1 MLNTRKMFFAMA
13 SMSLMAVGA
22 YAQSCAVTSVPLAL
36 RPEGLAETTGN
47 IVLTCSSLSA
57 GGATVLVTLNANI
70 SNTTTVNAQAVF
82 NSDPAVF
89 GVLNTAIP
97 NSISFPAGNL
107 VSGSN
112 TITIS
117 GIRVNASTVA
127 PNTAITATIIVTS
140 GPAVLPLS
148 PNPTTVGFVLPAS
161 YTFSVVGGSS
171 LTASPLPGSPSLP
184 ICVTN
189 SSITGFL
196 RFTELFSGVFR
207 TQANEGP
214 GATNATQLAV
224 TFANIPSGVTLL
236 VPNQTFT
243 TGNNVISISGV
254 GSATSSTIST
264 GYTPAT
270 GDTAYAG
277 TYGAPTG
284 STVTFTIV
292 TDSINTVD
300 TLSIPFIARF
310 TGSPTNGTGTAT
322 ALGTLAPSS
331 STSFPRFITTG
342 TTANLFTTATCS
354 TTLLWPYVT
363 NAAGFDTGVA
373 ISNTSADPRGTAA
386 QSGTCTINYYGAF
399 ESGAALPS
407 AATTSTIAAGRFAAF
422 SLSAGGSGVP
432 ALASAGFT
440 GYLIGV
446 CNFQLA
452 HGYAFISDLGA
463 RNLAHGY
470 LALIIPGTGSRVS
483 GSGTETLDN

>member
-1 MLNTRKMFFAMA
+1 MFFAMA

-36 RPEGLAETTGN
+36 RPEGLAEQTGDIN
-47 IVLTCSSLSA
+47 LSCTGLTNPSA
-57 GGATVLVTLNANI
+57 TILVTLNATI
-70 SNTTTVNAQAVF
+70 TNTSTVNAAATATGG
-82 NSDPAVF
+82 SGGP
-89 GVLNTAIP
+89 GVLNSAIP
-97 NSISFPAGNL
+97 NSISFALTLPAG
-107 VSGSN
+107 ST

-117 GIRVNASTVA
+117 GIRVNASAAA
-127 PNTAITATIIVTS
+127 PNSAVTATIIVTS

-171 LTASPLPGSPSLP
+171 LTASPLPGPSTFP
-184 ICVTN
+184 ICVSNTGI
-189 SSITGFL
+189 SGFL

-207 TQANEGP
+207 TMTNEGP
-214 GATNATQLAV
+214 GATNGTQLAV
-224 TFANIPSGVTLL
+224 TISNIPSGVTLL
-236 VPNQTFT
+236 LPRTSFS
-243 TGNNVISISGV
+243 TGNNTISISGV
-254 GSATSSTIST
+254 GSATSSSIST
-264 GYTPAT
+264 TYTPAA
-270 GDTAYAG
+270 GDNAYG
-277 TYGAPTG
+277 TFGNGDGTFGAPTG
-284 STVTFTIV
+284 STVTFTI
-292 TDSINTVD
+292 TMDSVNSVD
-300 TLSIPFIARF
+300 TINIPFIARF
-310 TGSPTNGTGTAT
+310 TGSPTNGAGTAT
-322 ALGTLAPSS
+322 VLGTLAPST

-373 ISNTSADPRGTAA
+373 ISNTSADPLGTAA

-470 LALIIPGTGSRVS
+470 LALVIPGGSRVS
-483 GSGTETLDN
+483 GAGTEALNN